1 LVDPTRCWFKSWQ
14 GIWWDFAS
22 ETEHGPNVEALRENG
37 WCNYIFVSTAAELL
51 VIEDATKDAR
61 VSTNPFVVG
70 PPYFRYYAGAPL
82 VGSRG
87 ERYGTLCVV
96 DMVPRCYSA
105 EKYALLINFA
115 ALAVEEIERNKPLQD
130 CLTNSQF
137 NSVVINRNL
146 DMSVQASKDGMLML
160 DARDSAWPVSFCNAA
175 FAAASGLETE
185 AIAGQN
191 FWDLFTLRGKTQAE
205 VGLPA
210 GLGDAFEVRVLCR
223 ATSVELTLRLLP
235 AVSDRFAPSKATA
248 IPAWAP
254 YAGPAAGAL
263 IDPSPGGSEGAIDR
277 RDLVDQVKCFW
288 FAVVCSAAHDD
299 AISSDKIDRQ
309 STIDTEYAGSS
320 QPRSQASSEESSL
333 ASMLGDRPAFCQYA
347 IPQELGIDG
356 VGPLL
361 GSGSFGKVY
370 RAFTSSGGAAALKVV
385 DCRRRKDDALQA
397 QLREVQ
403 LSSKLAHPNVVG
415 IFSYATSTA
424 TGSADSGSLDILW
437 CAQELCELGTLTLA
451 SERGWLRQERNMT
464 SAPDMNVVWSTLL
477 DVSNAM
483 AYVHNCA
490 VVHADLTGRNVLLAG
505 SEDKPCGFVAK
516 VCDFGLARYIYGQSF
531 ATKVLG
537 TITHMPPELLRV
549 DNPILTFES
558 DVWAFGVLAWEAYH
572 GKCAY
577 KGKNAVQVTV
587 SVVRKKSLQWPDDA
601 PESFVTLMSE
611 CLKYEYTE
619 RPGFCTIS
627 ERISATSD

>member
-1 LVDPTRCWFKSWQ
+1 
-14 GIWWDFAS
+14 
-22 ETEHGPNVEALRENG
+22 
-37 WCNYIFVSTAAELL
+37 
-51 VIEDATKDAR
+51 
-61 VSTNPFVVG
+61 
-70 PPYFRYYAGAPL
+70 
-82 VGSRG
+82 
-87 ERYGTLCVV
+87 
-96 DMVPRCYSA
+96 
-105 EKYALLINFA
+105 
-115 ALAVEEIERNKPLQD
+115 
-130 CLTNSQF
+130 
-137 NSVVINRNL
+137 
-146 DMSVQASKDGMLML
+146 
-160 DARDSAWPVSFCNAA
+160 
-175 FAAASGLETE
+175 
-185 AIAGQN
+185 
-191 FWDLFTLRGKTQAE
+191 
-205 VGLPA
+205 
-210 GLGDAFEVRVLCR
+210 VRVLCR

-235 AVSDRFAPSKATA
+235 AVSDRFAPSKATG

-254 YAGPAAGAL
+254 YAGPAAAVL

-288 FAVVCSAAHDD
+288 FAFVCSAAHDD
-299 AISSDKIDRQ
+299 GISSDKIDRQ

-320 QPRSQASSEESSL
+320 ARSQASSEESSL
-333 ASMLGDRPAFCQYA
+333 ASMLGDQPPFCQYC
-347 IPQELGIDG
+347 IPKELGIDG

-361 GSGSFGKVY
+361 GAGSFGKVY
-370 RAFTSSGGAAALKVV
+370 RAFTGSGGAAALKVV

-403 LSSKLAHPNVVG
+403 LSSKLVHPNVVS
-415 IFSYATSTA
+415 IFSYATST
-424 TGSADSGSLDILW
+424 GSAGGDSLDILW

-451 SERGWLRQERNMT
+451 SERGWLRRERNMT
-464 SAPDMNVVWSTLL
+464 SAPDMKVLWSTLQ

-505 SEDKPCGFVAK
+505 CKDRPCGFVAK
-516 VCDFGLARYIYGQSF
+516 VCDFGLARYIYGHSF

-587 SVVRKKSLQWPDDA
+587 SVARKKSLQWPDDA
-601 PESFVTLMSE
+601 PESFVALMSE
-611 CLKYEYTE
+611 CLKYEHTE
-619 RPGFCTIS
+619 RLGFCTIS
-627 ERISATSD
+627 ERISTMSD